1 MAWTDV
7 VAVVIYNARG
17 EYLLAQRPAG
27 KAYAGYWEFPGGKVE
42 PGESLDAAV
51 KREIR
56 EELGIEVLRAEP
68 WLTRTH
74 VYEHASVRLHFFR
87 TREWQGTLHGMEG
100 QAFAFQVAGKESV
113 SPMLPANGPIL
124 KAVGLPTVLGVTQA
138 QAIGISAFMPRLEAA
153 LTNGLRLVQV
163 REPGMGIDELR
174 AFALD
179 VVRRC
184 HAAGARVLINGDED
198 LAHAV
203 GADGVQLKSAQ
214 LGKLAQ
220 RPALDL
226 VGASIHSRAE
236 LDQATALG
244 CDFAVLGS
252 VKPTATH
259 PGGATLGWAGF
270 ASIAADAA
278 IPVYGIGG
286 LSAADVYPDAW
297 QHGAHGIAAIR
308 AAWPSS

>member
-27 KAYAGYWEFPGGKVE
+27 KVYAGYWEFPGGKVE

-100 QAFAFQVAGKESV
+100 QQFAFQVAGKESV

-124 KAVGLPTVLGVTQA
+124 KAVGLPPLLGITRA
-138 QAIGISAFMPRLEAA
+138 QEMGVDHFMPRLEAA

-163 REPGMGIDELR
+163 RESGMGRDELT
-174 AFALD
+174 AFASA
-179 VVRRC
+179 VVKRC
-184 HAAGARVLINGDED
+184 HAAGARVLINGDVD

-203 GADGVQLKSAQ
+203 GADGVHLKSAH
-214 LGKLAQ
+214 LGLLTK
-220 RPALDL
+220 RPELDL

-252 VKPTATH
+252 VKATPTH
-259 PGGATLGWAGF
+259 PGGATLGWSGF
-270 ASIAADAA
+270 VDIAAASA

-286 LSAADVYPDAW
+286 LGPADVYPDAW

-308 AAWPSS
+308 AAWA